1 MSAVAGYGF
10 EVLNRVVQSFLMGR
24 GEGPKLNAG
33 SVPAGPS
40 YDGTLYQYRSLI
52 FMEIEQKIHSHS
64 RDGSKGTFEPTSFT
78 REIQR
83 FTDSVEMT
91 LVDERAGKGRWKS
104 RMLSDHH
111 NPALFYDLTAGRSCR
126 RSRPVLCRCNAICM
140 RGRLSFLP

>member
-1 MSAVAGYGF
+1 MACFMIEGTIYWIRRLFGLVSAMAGYGF
-10 EVLNRVVQSFLMGR
+10 EVLNSVVQSFLMGR
-24 GEGPKLNAG
+24 GEGPKFNAG

-40 YDGTLYQYRSLI
+40 YDGTLYQDRSLI
-52 FMEIEQKIHSHS
+52 FMEIEQEIHSHS

-91 LVDERAGKGRWKS
+91 LVNEGAGKRRWKS

-111 NPALFYDLTAGRSCR
+111 NSALFCDPASG
-126 RSRPVLCRCNAICM
+126 
-140 RGRLSFLP
+140 